1 MTASAGIAESM
12 LLARVATG
20 RAKPNGQLRVP
31 GGAAAAAFLAPLPA
45 DSLPGVGWATA
56 RRLAALGAETVA
68 QLQALRGGR
77 AALQAALGARA
88 GALLFDYARGVD
100 ARRVEPPGARRSLGA
115 EVNWGVRFDQ
125 PEEPVE
131 FVATL
136 AREVATRLVAAGV
149 RGRTVTLKLMRA
161 RPGAGAPARF
171 LGHGVCDSLSRSA
184 TLARA
189 VGAAEELAAEGV
201 ALLRALRVP
210 HAEIRGVGL
219 AVSRLVADG
228 GGEAAGGGGG
238 GGGGARPLEA
248 LWRGAEARREAAQ
261 PAAVA
266 DGGDVAEK
274 ELPPTQE
281 QPPQAESGLTGWES
295 DSQTRAPAAAPAARA
310 PAPPPPDEEDGAD
323 AEGGGLTGAARAA
336 LLARFA
342 GRALD
347 EVDAEEWA
355 GLSWAAQR
363 ELAAHLPRARGGAP
377 PAAAAAAAG
386 SSTVAAPAPRPPP
399 ADPPALPALGDVDP
413 DVLAAL
419 PLELRVEI
427 EAAYGLRRP
436 PRRAAA
442 GRGGGGGGGGRGGGG
457 GGAARRS
464 RAAAPP
470 PPLNKRARLDAF
482 VANPPP
488 LGAAPRRA
496 AAPPER
502 ALTPSQVDADVLR
515 ALPPE
520 LRREVEAQLAAGAAA
535 SAAAAARAPGR
546 SRLAQGAAPAAA
558 GASLEALREAQLRA
572 EAPASPPSSED
583 GAATGGD
590 EAAAALPRPV
600 ADFLAAA
607 DAAAGLAAG
616 LPALEAA
623 LEALRA
629 EAEADWEPSA
639 ALRAGAAALARWLRA
654 AAPPLGAAGLGA
666 ARAALRR
673 LAAAGAAHPW
683 FGGAA
688 AAGARAAQ
696 RAIRR
701 RYGAPVS
708 LRRAL

>member
-1 MTASAGIAESM
+1 MTASAGIAENM
-12 LLARVATG
+12 VLARVATG

-31 GGAAAAAFLAPLPA
+31 GGAAAAAAFLAPLPA
-45 DSLPGVGWATA
+45 DALPGVGWATA
-56 RRLAALGAETVA
+56 RRLAALGAKTVA

-77 AALQAALGARA
+77 AALQAALSARA
-88 GALLFDYARGVD
+88 GALLFDYAHGVD
-100 ARRVEPPGARRSLGA
+100 ARRVEPPGARKSLGA
-115 EVNWGVRFDQ
+115 EINYGVRFERA
-125 PEEPVE
+125 EEPAE

-136 AREVATRLVAAGV
+136 AREVAARLLAAGV
-149 RGRTVTLKLMRA
+149 CGRTVTLKLMRA
-161 RPGAGAPARF
+161 RPGAGMPARF

-189 VGAAEELAAEGV
+189 VGAAEELATEGI

-210 HAEIRGVGL
+210 HAEIRGAGL
-219 AVSRLVADG
+219 VVSRLVADG
-228 GGEAAGGGGG
+228 GSEAGAGGGAGG
-238 GGGGARPLEA
+238 AAGARPLEA

-261 PAAVA
+261 PAARV
-266 DGGDVAEK
+266 DDSGAE
-274 ELPPTQE
+274 EEQLPPPQE

-295 DSQTRAPAAAPAARA
+295 DSQTRAPAAAPAPRA
-310 PAPPPPDEEDGAD
+310 PAPPPPDEDDGAA
-323 AEGGGLTGAARAA
+323 AEGGGLSGAARAA

-342 GRALD
+342 GRVLH

-355 GLSWAAQR
+355 GLSWAAQH
-363 ELAAHLPRARGGAP
+363 ELAAGLPRARGGAP
-377 PAAAAAAAG
+377 PQAAADGAGPSTAAARRA
-386 SSTVAAPAPRPPP
+386 PP
-399 ADPPALPALGDVDP
+399 AEPPALPALDDVDP

-436 PRRAAA
+436 PRRVAAA
-442 GRGGGGGGGGRGGGG
+442 CSGGGGGRGGGG
-457 GGAARRS
+457 GGAPRRP

-488 LGAAPRRA
+488 LGAVPRR

-502 ALTPSQVDADVLR
+502 ALTPSQVDVNVLR

-546 SRLAQGAAPAAA
+546 SRLGQGAAPVAA

-572 EAPASPPSSED
+572 EAPASPPSSKDEAD
-583 GAATGGD
+583 TGGD
-590 EAAAALPRPV
+590 EAAAALPPPV
-600 ADFLAAA
+600 VDFLASA
-607 DAAAGLAAG
+607 DAADGLSAG

-629 EAEADWEPSA
+629 EAEAEWEPSA
-639 ALRAGAAALARWLRA
+639 ALHAGAAALAHWLRA
-654 AAPPLGAAGLGA
+654 AAPRLGAADLGA

-683 FGGAA
+683 FEGAA

-696 RAIRR
+696 RAVRR